1 VRYHLLQ
8 LVTATAEKQ
17 SFSFYLPRVLRFV
30 DCPEVVSTFFKT
42 SNAIDTHNQL
52 RQDLLQLEKK
62 WLTKNPFFRLST
74 TLVGIS
80 VTDAFLLS
88 NHHKIINN
96 GSGSHDDKKISIQ

>member
-1 VRYHLLQ
+1 
-8 LVTATAEKQ
+8 
-17 SFSFYLPRVLRFV
+17 
-30 DCPEVVSTFFKT
+30 VSTFFKT
-42 SNAIDTHNQL
+42 FNAIDTHNQL

-96 GSGSHDDKKISIQ
+96 GSGSHDDKKISIQRFAGILAHQLLKNAKSLGSSRLARDYDAFATRH